1 MRKNDAIVFRHD
13 LNGWDGKKYLLVSDL
28 HLDSKECDRDLVK
41 KVFDEALREDATILM
56 FGDIMDLMG
65 GKMDRRTNKGHIK
78 SAYQVAEYFDA
89 VIEEVAEFLRP
100 YAKNIG
106 MMSMGNHEYTVIKH
120 HETNPLRNLIYRLG
134 PHIELGDYTGFI
146 RFFFEDEKN
155 NSNRSSKTLYYTHGS
170 GGNSPVTK
178 VVIQTNRRASTI
190 EADLFVS
197 GHIHQGWNV
206 SHSRVKLNDQ
216 CVIKTFDQ
224 EHIQLGTFK
233 DSGEWEKGKG
243 FGSPVKGGYWLEF
256 GGNGKI
262 STEIRRAK

>member
-106 MMSMGNHEYTVIKH
+106 MMSTLLHEALH
-120 HETNPLRNLIYRLG
+120 HHLFHNLG
-134 PHIELGDYTGFI
+134 QTGEHDEEVVAHISNFMTSFI
-146 RFFFEDEKN
+146 LENKDLV
-155 NSNRSSKTLYYTHGS
+155 RS
-170 GGNSPVTK
+170 
-178 VVIQTNRRASTI
+178 
-190 EADLFVS
+190 
-197 GHIHQGWNV
+197 
-206 SHSRVKLNDQ
+206 
-216 CVIKTFDQ
+216 
-224 EHIQLGTFK
+224 
-233 DSGEWEKGKG
+233 
-243 FGSPVKGGYWLEF
+243 WL
-256 GGNGKI
+256 
-262 STEIRRAK
+262 